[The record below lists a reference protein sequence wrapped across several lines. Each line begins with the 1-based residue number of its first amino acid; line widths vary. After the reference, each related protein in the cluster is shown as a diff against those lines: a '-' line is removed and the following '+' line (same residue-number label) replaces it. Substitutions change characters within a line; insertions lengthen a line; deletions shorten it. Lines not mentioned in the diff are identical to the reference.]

1 MEAAFDTHAAVLA
14 AVRVFV
20 AVGLAAVF
28 WIATAWP
35 AGDKFLVWAAC
46 RHAITPDPARATQ
59 ATFRGFIFAAV
70 PTYVITFYV
79 LPQIDGFAMFVL
91 ALLPLIV
98 VGVGIGVSL
107 GRAGEVGVAMILLG
121 SGMDPT
127 NTMRYNVV
135 VFFNGVLA
143 TIMGVGVA
151 CLTHAITFPTDTAWK
166 RRVTERRLGQCQSD
180 CWVDQSDNE
189 LRYANAARGHK
200 LTRLSISAEAL
211 EDLDL
216 EAKTAE
222 ANYQQALA
230 VCENAQINFDR
241 TVVHS
246 PVNGYVTNLVLDVG
260 DYADAGKPVL
270 AVVDQDSF
278 LVEAYLEETKLK
290 FVRIGDLAI
299 VIPLSGAPA
308 IKGEVDSIA
317 RGIGDTQNP
326 TGSNLLQNVNATFE
340 WVRLAQRIPVRIRL
354 INVPKDTILSSGMTV
369 TVSIMQE
376 TGSKK
381 APVAEMQ

>member
-1 MEAAFDTHAAVLA
+1 MNKQKRFISRSFL
-14 AVRVFV
+14 R
-20 AVGLAAVF
+20 VGLTLTIAT
-28 WIATAWP
+28 IATA
-35 AGDKFLVWAAC
+35 AGIQLWRHYVLSPWTRDGRVVANSVTVAAEVSG
-46 RHAITPDPARATQ
+46 RIVSIRVSENQYVKKGEVLFTIDHSSYKAALDNAKATVASTQ
-59 ATFRGFIFAAV
+59 AT
-70 PTYVITFYV
+70 
-79 LPQIDGFAMFVL
+79 M
-91 ALLPLIV
+91 
-98 VGVGIGVSL
+98 
-107 GRAGEVGVAMILLG
+107 
-121 SGMDPT
+121 
-127 NTMRYNVV
+127 
-135 VFFNGVLA
+135 
-143 TIMGVGVA
+143 
-151 CLTHAITFPTDTAWK
+151 
-166 RRVTERRLGQCQSD
+166 
-180 CWVDQSDNE
+180 E
-189 LRYANAARGHK
+189 LRYSNAARGHK

-216 EAKTAE
+216 EAKAAE

-278 LVEAYLEETKLK
+278 RVEAYLEETKLK

-340 WVRLAQRIPVRIRL
+340 WVRLAQRIPVRIKL
-354 INVPKDTILSSGMTV
+354 IDVPNETILSSGMTV
-369 TVSIMQE
+369 TVSIIQQ

-381 APVAEMQ
+381 APVAEMP